1 MKYLVS
7 NIVYETDGVKV
18 DYLPTTMVVDCE
30 DAFDIADVIS
40 DATGWLVE
48 SFTSEIIRGGFR
60 FTDTFEYEFNGV
72 YVYPEDGQKLL
83 AHIEGVD
90 NDIIED
96 MDDDEFHNFL
106 EENGLI

>member
-1 MKYLVS
+1 
-7 NIVYETDGVKV
+7 
-18 DYLPTTMVVDCE
+18 
-30 DAFDIADVIS
+30 
-40 DATGWLVE
+40 
-48 SFTSEIIRGGFR
+48 
-60 FTDTFEYEFNGV
+60 V